1 MSSRLLK
8 RAAGEEGEIQFI
20 MKGRDVAKGQGAI
33 LHLFKKEMAE
43 DGKIILSKKEDGNK
57 GKIRVLKKANNEDG
71 KWNYLI

>member
-1 MSSRLLK
+1 MSD
-8 RAAGEEGEIQFI
+8 GEEGEIQFI

-43 DGKIILSKKEDGNK
+43 DGKTILSKKEDGNK